1 MEARAALSRSGMISL
16 PSNQNPVKMDVIPP
30 GPALPISAPPL
41 AVPSGGFACL
51 PEFSAY
57 FFLVLWFFRIT

>member
-16 PSNQNPVKMDVIPP
+16 PSNQNPVKMDVTPP
-30 GPALPISAPPL
+30 GPAPQISAPPL

-51 PEFSAY
+51 PGALA
-57 FFLVLWFFRIT
+57 FLD